1 MMYQKFAIKKCRAA
15 GSTWEKRKEKIDRQT
30 DSLPLALSSA
40 FPKLKPTDKHHD
52 RPYYILAS
60 RWSFVRS
67 G

>member
-1 MMYQKFAIKKCRAA
+1 MPRCREY
-15 GSTWEKRKEKIDRQT
+15 WEKRKEKIDRQT

-40 FPKLKPTDKHHD
+40 LPKLKPTDKHHD

-67 G
+67 GGGGVYI